1 MFSARTEINP
11 SLSRYEKLNLSV
23 SCFFVHVLVSPA
35 PPADGPSP
43 DTSLTNFFAF
53 LLGSQSSLPA
63 VEYFC
68 LYASVSI
75 LFDFFLQVINLAIEE
90 NDQPESS

>member
-1 MFSARTEINP
+1 MF
-11 SLSRYEKLNLSV
+11 
-23 SCFFVHVLVSPA
+23 FFVFSFFILFE
-35 PPADGPSP
+35 

-68 LYASVSI
+68 LYACTAI
-75 LFDFFLQVINLAIEE
+75 LFDFLLQVKERERDEEERRQGNLH
-90 NDQPESS
+90 